1 VSAAISV
8 GVFTAHLLVMTGAT
22 KPAVLQI
29 LAGPDRYQ
37 LYQQLIR
44 WCGTGKA
51 AQSRVV
57 SVK

>member
-1 VSAAISV
+1 V